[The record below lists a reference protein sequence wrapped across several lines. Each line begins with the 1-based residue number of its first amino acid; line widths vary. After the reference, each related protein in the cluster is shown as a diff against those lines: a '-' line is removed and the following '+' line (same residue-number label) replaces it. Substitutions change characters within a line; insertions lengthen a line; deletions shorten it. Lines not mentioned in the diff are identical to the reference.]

1 MKTALLMIA
10 VLAAAAIEAQTL
22 PTPIRSITATGNANI
37 SATPDMA
44 KVDVSVTTQAATAQ
58 DASTKNATI
67 VASVIAALQ
76 AILGAGGEIKTI
88 NYSLNPVYNNPSPG
102 QSAVITGYSATNT
115 VEATVID
122 LTTIGRVID
131 AGISAGATRV
141 SGIQFGLRDP
151 NPTQALALKTAAAQ
165 AVTQAKAIASGLGVQ
180 TGRVLHASQGGNT
193 INTFLNLAPAAPG
206 ATTTPVEPGLIQVTG
221 TVTIEIE
228 IT

>member
-1 MKTALLMIA
+1 MKTALVTIA
-10 VLAAAAIEAQTL
+10 LLTVAAIEAQTV

-44 KVDVSVTTQAATAQ
+44 SVDVSVTTEAATAQ

-76 AILGAGGEIKTI
+76 AILGAGGNIKTI
-88 NYSLNPVYNNPSPG
+88 NYSLNPVYNNAG
-102 QSAVITGYSATNT
+102 GITGYSATNT

-131 AGISAGATRV
+131 AGISAGANRV
-141 SGIQFGLRDP
+141 SGIQFGLRDSSA
-151 NPTQALALKTAAAQ
+151 TQAQALKTAAAL

-180 TGRVLHASQGGNT
+180 TGRVLHASQGGNIIT
-193 INTFLNLAPAAPG
+193 PSAILAPTAPG
-206 ATTTPVEPGLIQVTG
+206 ATTTPVEPGLIQVSA
-221 TVTIEIE
+221 TVTIELE
-228 IT
+228 ITS

>member
-1 MKTALLMIA
+1 MRTAFLAIALLT
-10 VLAAAAIEAQTL
+10 AAAIEAQTI
-22 PTPIRSITATGNANI
+22 PTPIRSITATGTANI
-37 SATPDMA
+37 SAPPDMA

-88 NYSLNPVYNNPSPG
+88 NYSLNPVYNN
-102 QSAVITGYSATNT
+102 AATITGYSATNT
-115 VEATVID
+115 VQATVID

-131 AGISAGATRV
+131 AGISAGANRV

-180 TGRVLHASQGGNT
+180 TGRVLHASQGGN
-193 INTFLNLAPAAPG
+193 IIIPSAILAPTPPG
-206 ATTTPVEPGLIQVTG
+206 ATTTPVEPGLIQVSG

-228 IT
+228 ITS